1 MKKIFIIVGMILIVA
16 GLLGAF
22 LSHQGNFT
30 DEEIIEVISSPV
42 KTMVVE
48 ADNTPITIVPTD
60 KDDITVIFSGMKIQ
74 DLTNALN
81 LATNDE
87 SLTITVDQDNW
98 LFFIPFVTQQPQLII
113 KVPHEQLTNLSA
125 KTSNGRLIVKEQQID
140 EVDLKTSNGAIE
152 LINLHSNTLKAST
165 SNGKVT
171 LINTTGQIETETKN
185 GSINAYG
192 LSMTDDVS
200 VHTSNG
206 SIDVSILE
214 TADVTIE
221 ADTSNGSV
229 DLLGRDN
236 RYEVLNDG
244 TYSLKLE
251 TSNGS
256 IDVVTD

>member
-16 GLLGAF
+16 GILGAF

-60 KDDITVIFSGMKIQ
+60 QDDITVIFSGMKTQ

-81 LATNDE
+81 VATNDE

-98 LFFIPFVTQQPQLII
+98 LFFIPFIIQQPQLII

-171 LINTTGQIETETKN
+171 LINTTGWIEAETKN
-185 GSINAYG
+185 GSIDAFG
-192 LSMTDDVS
+192 LSITDDV
-200 VHTSNG
+200 
-206 SIDVSILE
+206 
-214 TADVTIE
+214 
-221 ADTSNGSV
+221 
-229 DLLGRDN
+229 R
-236 RYEVLNDG
+236 
-244 TYSLKLE
+244 LE

-256 IDVVTD
+256 IDVSLSQEANVTIDANTSNGSINLFGHDNRHSVLNNGTYSLTLDTSNGSIDVRTD